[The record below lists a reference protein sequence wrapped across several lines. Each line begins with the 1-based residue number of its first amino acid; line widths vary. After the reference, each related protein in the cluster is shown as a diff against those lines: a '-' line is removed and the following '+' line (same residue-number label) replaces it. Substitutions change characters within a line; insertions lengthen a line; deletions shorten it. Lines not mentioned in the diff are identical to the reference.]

1 MLLGSFSLLSMN
13 IKGYISELN
22 KQFRTGIARE
32 HSYRPALQQMMSAIL
47 TDMLVTNEP
56 SRIECGAPDYI
67 ISRILDNTPVFFVEA
82 KDINDSDLEGRKQHK
97 SQFNRYKESLDRIIF
112 TDYLDFHFY
121 ENGELKERIRI
132 ANCHRGKI
140 IGIDSSFDKFVLMLK
155 SYADSRPQKITSS
168 GRLASIMAS
177 KARLLAE
184 TIKRVLDNETDYA
197 SLQLKGQ
204 YEAFKKVLLHDIT
217 HESFADI
224 YAQTIAYGM
233 FAARMHDKTP
243 DDFSRQE
250 AATLIPKTNPFLRQI
265 FQSIAGYDLDERIAW
280 IVDDLALS
288 FAATDMPKILKG
300 YGGNNRHLDP
310 MIHFYEDFLASYDSK
325 LRKSK
330 GVWYTPSAV
339 VSFIVRSVDEIL
351 KKDFDLPNGLAD
363 YSEIE
368 HDVIND
374 NYNPKAKGSKRTK
387 LEKYHRVQI
396 LDPAVG
402 TGTFLAETINCIY
415 NKFPNMQGMW
425 QGYVEKHLLP
435 RLNGFEILMAPYAIA
450 HLKLDWILNSTGYT
464 HNTDCRIR
472 VYLTNSL
479 EEHHKDI
486 GTLFSMWLSQE
497 ANEAS
502 RIKRDTPVMVMLGNP
517 PYNGS
522 STNNGQW
529 ITDLMK
535 SYKKEPGGK
544 IPLKERNPKWLN
556 DDYVKFIRM
565 AQYFIDQ
572 NGEGILA
579 YINPHGFLD
588 NPTFRGMRWELL
600 RAFDS
605 IYTIDLH
612 GNSKKK
618 ETAPNGSKDENVFDI
633 MQGVSINFFIKTGKK
648 KKNTLGRLFHYDLYG
663 KRESKY
669 SFLNDNNIS
678 TVTYTELKPQS
689 PMYFFVPKDFGLE
702 KEYNKGFA
710 INELFTICLLGPNS
724 HRDDFAI
731 AFDKETAD
739 IRIKNLLDSSITDDE
754 FRKLYS
760 IKDNRDWQLSQARKM
775 VKINDS
781 PVPCLYRPFDYRW
794 MLYGDYAFDYPRPQ
808 INDQL
813 ILEDNIALI
822 STRQTKEH
830 FGVFVTKV
838 PLGQHKIV
846 TPYDGSYISPVYSFL
861 DTNGTFENE
870 SRVLNYRMN
879 IVEKVKSQIG
889 KDVEPV
895 ELFDYV
901 YGMLNSPNYIKKY
914 QGFLKVDF
922 PRVRYPKDIDEFTL
936 ISNIGKKLRE
946 LHIMENSST
955 WAVEV
960 GYPIIGNN
968 VVEKVEYKD
977 NRVYINETQY
987 FDNIQES
994 AFNYYIGGYQ
1004 PAQKWLKDRKGHKL
1018 NFENIRH
1025 YQEIIYSLLETYKT
1039 ISQFYRE

>member
-1 MLLGSFSLLSMN
+1 MTL
-13 IKGYISELN
+13 KDYISELN

-47 TDMLVTNEP
+47 PDMVVTNEP
-56 SRIECGAPDYI
+56 PRIECGAPDYI
-67 ISRILDNTPVFFVEA
+67 ISRISDNTPVFFIEA

-97 SQFNRYKESLDRIIF
+97 SQFNRYKESLDHIIF

-121 ENGELKERIRI
+121 ENGEFKNSIRI
-132 ANCHRGKI
+132 ANVAGGKI
-140 IGIDSSFDKFVLMLK
+140 VGIVSNFDNFVETIK
-155 SYADSRPQKITSS
+155 HFANSVPQKIVSA
-168 GRLASIMAS
+168 GKLASIMAS

-184 TIKRVLDNETDYA
+184 TVKRVLDNENDSA
-197 SLQLKGQ
+197 SLQLIGQ
-204 YEAFKKVLLHDIT
+204 YEAFRRVLIHDIT
-217 HESFADI
+217 HESFADV

-243 DDFSRQE
+243 EDFSRQE

-288 FAATDMPKILKG
+288 FAATDMSKILKG
-300 YGGNNRHLDP
+300 YGSNNRHSDP
-310 MIHFYEDFLASYDSK
+310 MIHFYEDFLASYNPK

-339 VSFIVRSVDEIL
+339 VSFIIKSVDEIL
-351 KKDFDLPNGLAD
+351 KRDLDLPNGLAD

-368 HDVIND
+368 HEVINE
-374 NYNPKAKGSKRTK
+374 NYNPKVKGSKRTK

-402 TGTFLAETINCIY
+402 TGTFLAEAINCIY
-415 NKFPNMQGMW
+415 NKFSNMQGMW

-464 HNTDCRIR
+464 HTIDRRIR
-472 VYLTNSL
+472 IYLTNSL

-502 RIKRDTPVMVMLGNP
+502 RIKRDTPVMVILGNP

-522 STNNGQW
+522 STNNGLW
-529 ITDLMK
+529 ITNLMK

-544 IPLKERNPKWLN
+544 DHLKERNPKWLN

-565 AQYFIDQ
+565 AQYFLEQ

-600 RAFDS
+600 RVFDS

-618 ETAPNGSKDENVFDI
+618 ETAPDGSKDENVFDI

-669 SFLNDNNIS
+669 SFLYNNNIT
-678 TVTYTELKPQS
+678 TVPYTELKPQT

-702 KEYNKGFA
+702 KEYKKGFA
-710 INELFTICLLGPNS
+710 INELFTTCLLGPNS

-731 AFDKETAD
+731 AFDKETAS
-739 IRIKNLLDSSITDDE
+739 IRIKDFLDRSITDDE
-754 FRKLYS
+754 IRKLYL
-760 IKDNRDWQLSQARKM
+760 IKDNRDWKLSQARMM
-775 VKINDS
+775 VKVNDC
-781 PVPCLYRPFDYRW
+781 PVICLYRPFDYRW

-808 INDQL
+808 INNQL
-813 ILEDNIALI
+813 IDENNIALI
-822 STRQTKEH
+822 TTRQTKEH
-830 FGVFVTKV
+830 FGVFVSKV

-846 TPYDGSYISPVYSFL
+846 TPYDGSYIAPLFSFL
-861 DTNGTFENE
+861 DTNGSLETE
-870 SRVLNYRMN
+870 SKILNYRID
-879 IVEKVKSQIG
+879 IVEKVNSRIG
-889 KDVEPV
+889 KDVEAM
-895 ELFDYV
+895 ELFDYI
-901 YGMLNSPNYIKKY
+901 YGMLNSPIYINRYKE
-914 QGFLKVDF
+914 FLKLDF
-922 PRVRYPKDIDEFTL
+922 PRVPYPKNIGEFNQ
-936 ISNIGKKLRE
+936 ISEIGKKLRE
-946 LHIMENSST
+946 LHTMVNSST
-955 WAVEV
+955 WIVEV
-960 GYPIIGNN
+960 GYPIVGSNL
-968 VVEKVEYKD
+968 VEKVEFKD
-977 NRVYINETQY
+977 LRVYINETQY

-994 AFNYYIGGYQ
+994 MFNYYIGGYQ
-1004 PAQKWLKDRKGHKL
+1004 PAQKWLKDRKGRKL
-1018 NFENIRH
+1018 SFEDIRH
-1025 YQEIIYSLLETYKT
+1025 YQEIIYSLSETSKI
-1039 ISQFYRE
+1039 ISQFYEK